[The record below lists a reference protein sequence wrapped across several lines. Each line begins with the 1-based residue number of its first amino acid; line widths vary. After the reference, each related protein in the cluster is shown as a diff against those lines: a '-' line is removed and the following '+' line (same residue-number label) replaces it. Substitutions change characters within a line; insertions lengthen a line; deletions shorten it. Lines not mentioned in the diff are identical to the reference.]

1 MRRPH
6 RRATGR
12 IGNEQ
17 DTLQPY
23 VKKNGM
29 EQVSQKFIDTWGTE
43 AYKEYDKGVVSFY
56 GKRGKRKYF

>member
-6 RRATGR
+6 RRQTGR

-23 VKKNGM
+23 VKKNGR
-29 EQVSQKFIDTWGTE
+29 EQVSQKYIDTYGTG
-43 AYKEYDKGVVSFY
+43 AYKEYDTGVDKFY
-56 GKRGKRKYF
+56 SKKKRKLL

>member
-6 RRATGR
+6 RRQTGR

-23 VKKNGM
+23 VKKNGVQ
-29 EQVSQKFIDTWGTE
+29 QVSQKFIDKWGTD
-43 AYKEYDKGVVSFY
+43 AFKEYDNGVVSFY
-56 GKRGKRKYF
+56 NKRSKRKYL